1 MGLESGIH
9 KLVFEYYEARIVY
22 GYYKYGDKLPSIPKI
37 CAVFRMA
44 PATVRAGLADL
55 EKQGYIRIDARK
67 ASMVIYNAERQR
79 QRKLAAEY
87 FVPRKEQIQDL
98 LDSKEIF
105 MKPIWD
111 LAVDSLKKE
120 DWIKVEEEL
129 TQPSEVFG
137 MMPIRFFFL
146 ILSRID
152 NSLIR
157 NLYWELIR
165 FLKFPYL
172 EASDWNEPVF
182 YESVHKTIQ
191 MLGQRYKEDFRNS
204 ADRLFEFIEEARKEF
219 SMEKVEPVSFQWN
232 IYRQRPQLC
241 YTLVCHV
248 IRDIGKG
255 IYPVGSFL
263 PSLPQMSKNYTVS
276 VSTVRRSLS
285 ILNSAGI
292 TQSFQ
297 GKGTKVQMNVR
308 EINFQRSEIRDGL
321 RFYRESMQLLRK
333 TIQQVFLY
341 TFENAS
347 EADRDSFKHRFLQLL
362 EEKNS
367 YLCFDITLSF
377 ISEHCPRTVIR
388 ECYKRLQE
396 LTAWGY
402 PFTLYRL
409 NGKSMHTEYTPA
421 IQRAAGFLE
430 SDDLTAFTGCLK
442 DIFEQEEQNIS
453 GVFSGYEI
461 LPQT

>member
-1 MGLESGIH
+1 MELESGIH
-9 KLVFEYYEARIVY
+9 RLVFEYYEARIVY

-44 PATVRAGLADL
+44 PATVRAGLAAL

-67 ASMVIYNAERQR
+67 ASMVVYQTDRLK

-87 FVPRKEQIQDL
+87 FVPRKAEMQDL
-98 LDSKEIF
+98 FDSREIF
-105 MKPIWD
+105 IKPIWN
-111 LAVDSLKKE
+111 LVIENLKKE
-120 DWIKVEEEL
+120 DWIKFEEEIR
-129 TQPSEVFG
+129 QPSEVLG
-137 MMPIRFFFL
+137 VMPIRLFLL
-146 ILSRID
+146 ILSRLD

-165 FLKFPYL
+165 FLRFPYL
-172 EASDWNEPVF
+172 GMNDQKEPVLQGD
-182 YESVHKTIQ
+182 VHKTMQ
-191 MLGQRYKEDFRNS
+191 MLAYQYEQDFRNS
-204 ADRLFEFIEEARKEF
+204 ISRLFEFIEDARTEF
-219 SMEKVEPVSFQWN
+219 SMEDAKPVSFEWN

-248 IRDIGKG
+248 IRHIGKG

-263 PSLPQMSKNYTVS
+263 PSLPQMSKRYSVS

-297 GKGTKVQMNVR
+297 GKGTQVQMNVR
-308 EINFQRSEIRDGL
+308 EINFQRPEIREGL
-321 RFYRESMQLLRK
+321 RFYRESMQLLRT
-333 TIQQVFLY
+333 TIQQVFSY
-341 TFENAS
+341 TFEKVS
-347 EADRDSFKHRFLQLL
+347 EEDRELFKCKFLKLA

-367 YLCFDITLSF
+367 YLCFDIILSF
-377 ISEHCPRTVIR
+377 ITEHCPRSVIR
-388 ECYKRLQE
+388 ECYKKLQE

-409 NGKSMHTEYTPA
+409 NGKSMHKEYLPA
-421 IQRAAGFLE
+421 IQRAAGV
-430 SDDLTAFTGCLK
+430 LTAGDLPAFAGCLK
-442 DIFEQEEQNIS
+442 DLFEQEEQNINS
-453 GVFSGYEI
+453 AFSDY
-461 LPQT
+461 